1 MSLLYD
7 ISTWIL
13 PVVTAITFHEVAHGL
28 VAERLGD
35 PTARQAGRLTLN
47 PLKHID
53 RFGTIVLPA
62 LLLIPR
68 VLYGVPT
75 PVLGYAKPVPVDFT
89 RLRRPLRD
97 MVWVA
102 LAGPGANVL
111 LALLAAILF
120 YAVLPLPGGEEV
132 AREGLVSFFDP
143 RTPVALTPAAWL
155 AANLAHAILINVIL
169 CCFNLLPLPPLDGS
183 RVAVGLLPRRLAMPI
198 VRIERY
204 GLLIVLFLLVG
215 VPWIGQQFGYDWNIL
230 GWVIGVP
237 AEWLIRFLL
246 MITGHPT

>member
-1 MSLLYD
+1 VSLLYD
-7 ISTWIL
+7 ASTWVL
-13 PVVTAITFHEVAHGL
+13 PVLTAITFHEVAHGL
-28 VAERLGD
+28 VAERFGD

-62 LLLIPR
+62 LLLLPR
-68 VLYGVPT
+68 LLGAAAS

-102 LAGPGANVL
+102 LAGPATNVL
-111 LALLAAILF
+111 LALAAAILF
-120 YAVLPLPGGEEV
+120 YAVLLLPGGHD
-132 AREGLVSFFDP
+132 AWRDGPIAFFDP

-155 AANLAHAILINVIL
+155 AANLGHAIFVNVIL

-183 RVAVGLLPRRLAMPI
+183 RVAVGLLPRRLAMPL

-215 VPWIGQQFGYDWNIL
+215 VPWIGEQFGRDWNIL
-230 GWVIGVP
+230 GLLIGLP
-237 AEWLIRFLL
+237 AEGLIWLVLK
-246 MITGHPT
+246 ITGLPT